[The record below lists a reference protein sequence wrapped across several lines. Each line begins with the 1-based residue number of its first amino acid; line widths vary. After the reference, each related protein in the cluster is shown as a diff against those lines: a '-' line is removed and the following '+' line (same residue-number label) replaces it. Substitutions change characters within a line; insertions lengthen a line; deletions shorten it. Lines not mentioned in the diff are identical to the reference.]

1 MILNTIS
8 RFSDAQSIG
17 IEVLEKY
24 KNMDKGIVPELQEI
38 AFHVQSL
45 ARGWRSQQ
53 DRADECYEKYI
64 EKPDVKKALSEA
76 VAAIYFDDNSDYSS
90 ALWQVIAA
98 LGGNEAI
105 ELLEEDGNAAY
116 KKYCNED
123 L

>member
-1 MILNTIS
+1 MKEEKKICDMILSTVS
-8 RFSDAQSIG
+8 RFNDAQSIG

-53 DRADECYEKYI
+53 DRADECYEKY
-64 EKPDVKKALSEA
+64 
-76 VAAIYFDDNSDYSS
+76 
-90 ALWQVIAA
+90 
-98 LGGNEAI
+98 
-105 ELLEEDGNAAY
+105 AAY
-116 KKYCNED
+116 KKYCNEN